1 MVRCDDD
8 DDVIMQIPLY
18 VATKMSPVKGASPF
32 IPSPEEYARAA
43 LRCIGYEARCVPYWR
58 HSVQWFL
65 ASLVPDAALNH
76 WRLQIGIRKRN
87 ENMKALLGQKA

>member
-1 MVRCDDD
+1 MVGLA
-8 DDVIMQIPLY
+8 VAVLVQIPLY

-43 LRCIGYEARCVPYWR
+43 LRCVGYEARCVPYWR

-65 ASLVPDAALNH
+65 ASLAPDAALNH
-76 WRLQIGIRKRN
+76 WRLQTGLQKRN
-87 ENMKALLGQKA
+87 ETKALLGGKDCS